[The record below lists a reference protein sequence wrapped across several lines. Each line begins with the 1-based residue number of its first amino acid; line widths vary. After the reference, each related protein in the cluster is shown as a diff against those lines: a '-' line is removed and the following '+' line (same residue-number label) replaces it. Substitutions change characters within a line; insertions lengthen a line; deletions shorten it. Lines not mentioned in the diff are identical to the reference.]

1 MLPVG
6 SIYQGMPGVPDLRA
20 QLKAQQNDETQA
32 ANEQWFAGATPQQM
46 ANAAKTP
53 GGRYYSIYDSPFG
66 AKQVPTTLDDQLNA
80 NMFGVSGAPEYARL
94 WNLARDRANAA
105 GGKASVRDERQTFGT
120 AEPLQGL
127 RRAASRGY

>member
-6 SIYQGMPGVPDLRA
+6 SMFQRPAVPDLRA
-20 QLKAQQNDETQA
+20 QLKAQQDTETQA
-32 ANEQWFAGATPQQM
+32 ANEQWMSSASPQQM

-53 GGRYYSIYDSPFG
+53 SGRYYSIFDSPFG
-66 AKQVPTTLDDQLNA
+66 AKQVPTSMEDSLNA
-80 NMFGVSGAPEYARL
+80 NAFGVSGAPEYARM

-105 GGKASVRDERQTFGT
+105 GGRASVRDERQTFGT

>member
-6 SIYQGMPGVPDLRA
+6 SIFQRMPGVPDLRS
-20 QLKAQQNDETQA
+20 QLKEQENDETQA
-32 ANEQWFAGATPQQM
+32 ANQQWLSSASPQQA
-46 ANAAKTP
+46 ANAAATP
-53 GGRYYSIYDSPFG
+53 GGRLYSIYDSPFG
-66 AKQVPTTLDDQLNA
+66 ARQVPTNLEDQLNA
-80 NMFGVSGAPEYARL
+80 NMYGVNGAPEYARM
-94 WNLARDRANAA
+94 WNLARDRATAA